1 MLVNGGRNSNG
12 PKVGI
17 CTALVKSSYMLESL
31 SISGYEL
38 TDRSAV
44 KISECRQSAGKI
56 PIRREILRGH
66 TLDIR
71 KVKVLPNKEMVP
83 SAWRHAGSTFR
94 KELIAQQDMLS
105 KTVSEIPCRLNT
117 DPHERRNDSGT
128 VSTRNPVKL

>member
-1 MLVNGGRNSNG
+1 
-12 PKVGI
+12 
-17 CTALVKSSYMLESL
+17 MLESL

-83 SAWRHAGSTFR
+83 SAWRHAGMIQLKTESS
-94 KELIAQQDMLS
+94 AQREAGL
-105 KTVSEIPCRLNT
+105 RY
-117 DPHERRNDSGT
+117 
-128 VSTRNPVKL
+128 